1 MKVVIIGTG
10 EMGKWLAKFSKRL
23 GEVAVVSRSAAK
35 ARRVATELKV
45 ASMPT
50 RDAAAWADIILVA
63 VPISQTPAMLAE
75 LAKVAR
81 KGSLLADVASVKT
94 GAVDAMKRI
103 TADLELVSIHPLFGP
118 GATSLRNKDI
128 VVVPVRPGKLY
139 RELMRALEKN
149 GARITEMDADTH
161 DRVMAIIQCMS
172 HFVILA
178 YMRSIISMK
187 GLKQADKLRTPIF
200 SALMNMAKAAMTGNP
215 ELYGELQAQNKYAKV
230 VRSSIMEAF
239 HSLDAAFS
247 SGDARAVRGIFNE
260 ALAQFGRHEI
270 KQAYEKL
277 YKQFEEEKS

>member
-1 MKVVIIGTG
+1 MKVAVIGTG
-10 EMGKWLAKFSKRL
+10 EMGRWLAKFSKRL

-35 ARRVATELKV
+35 SRRVAAELKV
-45 ASMPT
+45 SSMPA

-81 KGSLLADVASVKT
+81 SGSLLADVASVKT

-139 RELMRALEKN
+139 KELKRALAKK
-149 GARITEMDADTH
+149 GARVTEMDADTH
-161 DRVMAIIQCMS
+161 DRVMAIVQCMS
-172 HFVILA
+172 HFVLLA
-178 YMRSIISMK
+178 YMHSIKSVS
-187 GLKQADKLRTPIF
+187 GLKQADRLRTPIF
-200 SALMNMAKAAMTGNP
+200 SNLMNLAKASMTGNP
-215 ELYGELQAQNKYAKV
+215 DLYGELQVQNKYAKV
-230 VRSSIMEAF
+230 VRSSMMESF

-247 SGDARAVRGIFNE
+247 KGDAKAVRNIFKG
-260 ALAQFGRHEI
+260 ALAQFGQNDVKRS
-270 KQAYEKL
+270 YEGL
-277 YKQFEEEKS
+277 YKQFEGGRS